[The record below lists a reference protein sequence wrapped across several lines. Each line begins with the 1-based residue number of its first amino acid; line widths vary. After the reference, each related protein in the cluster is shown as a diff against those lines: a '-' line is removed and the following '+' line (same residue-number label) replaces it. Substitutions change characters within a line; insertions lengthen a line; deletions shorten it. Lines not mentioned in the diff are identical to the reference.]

1 MDFPLSSS
9 ANAHDPVTAGVEG
22 MIDLGGYWVPA
33 FAGMTGEA
41 GLMHF
46 TEKWNLVFG
55 PQMRPLQETA
65 AVGST

>member
-9 ANAHDPVTAGVEG
+9 AKADDPVTAGVEG

-41 GLMHF
+41 GLKHF
-46 TEKWNLVFG
+46 TPKWNQVFG
-55 PQMRPLQETA
+55 PEMRPIQEA
-65 AVGST
+65 AEVGST